1 MPFFFQQF
9 FLTEIETHH
18 FAQYLFDEQLTQS
31 RLLFLL

>member
-1 MPFFFQQF
+1 MPFFWQQKF
-9 FLTEIETHH
+9 VAEIETHH